1 MNLSTLKHH
10 LQQLT
15 KRQKI
20 ILFLTIPIIL
30 IVFFF
35 LFLPSSPSDQPLPT
49 ITPTTTPSSTISPT
63 PSTTEFSYNT
73 SDEWQQLY
81 QQGIDEYEQTRN
93 ADAEATLAYIRQ
105 NTPIKLDDFT
115 IDYSYHNNTYTIT
128 LLTTPYPTTKQQV
141 LDWFQQENVPTSILN
156 TLRLDWIEQ

>member
-1 MNLSTLKHH
+1 MNLSQLKHQF
-10 LQQLT
+10 QQLT

-35 LFLPSSPSDQPLPT
+35 LFLSSSPSDQPLPT

-63 PSTTEFSYNT
+63 PSTIEFSYNT

-81 QQGIDEYEQTRN
+81 QQGLNEYEQTRN
-93 ADAEATLAYIRQ
+93 AEAEATLAYIRQ
-105 NTPIKLDDFT
+105 HAPIEQDNFI
-115 IDYSYHNNTYTIT
+115 IDYTYANNTYTIT
-128 LLTTPYPTTKQQV
+128 LLTTPYSTAKQQV
-141 LDWFQQENVPTSILN
+141 LDWIQQENVPTSILN